1 MSSFSTKNTLTLRIV
16 AECTFF
22 LTNFFSCPTA
32 GQKSRELIGSRPLPP
47 EAVGELCGRPI
58 SNSGRT
64 TGNYDD
70 DDENRLLVSNNLIV
84 RYKLAVFL

>member
-1 MSSFSTKNTLTLRIV
+1 MSSFSTKKKLTLGIV

-22 LTNFFSCPTA
+22 LTNLFSCPTS
-32 GQKSRELIGSRPLPP
+32 GQKSRELSGYRPLPP
-47 EAVGELCGRPI
+47 ESVGGMWGSPI

-70 DDENRLLVSNNLIV
+70 DDENLER
-84 RYKLAVFL
+84 KAVG